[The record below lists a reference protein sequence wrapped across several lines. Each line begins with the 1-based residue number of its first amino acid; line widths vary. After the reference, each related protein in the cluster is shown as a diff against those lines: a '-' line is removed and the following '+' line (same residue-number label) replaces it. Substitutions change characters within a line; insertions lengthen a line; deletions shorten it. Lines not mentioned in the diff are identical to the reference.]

1 MVKGAITMRNTF
13 LGAAGAALIAL
24 GVLSGAQAADMAP
37 MKAVPY
43 VAAPQPSWSGW
54 IISGVVG
61 GDWNNFNTSNLF
73 AIGPGGAGTLGSY
86 SPSDVAF
93 GVKSEL
99 IYMFNPVFGVEHKLL
114 VRYGNPTVNGTSVP
128 YWRGDSFANIVIAIN
143 NQWAVD
149 AGVGIA
155 AQTLK
160 FNVFGAGVTDPTYG
174 WAFDGGLKWKPSL
187 GTLPIV
193 AGLDFVYEDM
203 NGLAVASATTKN
215 TNFGVFGSLGV
226 ELQ

>member
-1 MVKGAITMRNTF
+1 MRNAI
-13 LGAAGAALIAL
+13 LGAAGAALIASSAL
-24 GVLSGAQAADMAP
+24 AADLPVKAP
-37 MKAVPY
+37 AY
-43 VAAPQPSWSGW
+43 AAVAAPMPSWSGW

-61 GDWNNFNTSNLF
+61 GDWNDFKFTGFGTDTSM
-73 AIGPGGAGTLGSY
+73 T
-86 SPSDVAF
+86 PSAVAF

-114 VRYGNPTVNGTSVP
+114 VRYSSPSVSSAVLGIPSGTNVP
-128 YWRGDSFANIVIAIN
+128 YWRGDSFANLVIAIN
-143 NQWAVD
+143 NQWAFD

-160 FNVFGAGVTDPTYG
+160 FDVIGGIKDPTYG
-174 WAFDGGLKWKPSL
+174 WAFDAGLKWKPSI
-187 GTLPIV
+187 GPLPIV

-203 NGLAVASATTKN
+203 DGLALGRTSTQV